1 MRMNCMKSLE
11 PDCTHGYHVADILG
25 VEGLRRTACSRVE
38 EQDRGVKAL
47 ELATIGPPTEL
58 VTS

>member
-1 MRMNCMKSLE
+1 MKSLE